1 MPTPRP
7 ASSCSATRSCP
18 PSARWARRSASGARS
33 RPTRPSASPTPRDPR
48 PPPPDPTAEPIAE
61 ETAMRFEGRIALI
74 TAGARGIG
82 RPTADIIAA
91 GGGTVALVDTDKVRL
106 DAAVAALQGAGGRAH
121 GHRADA
127 LDPHQVDEVV
137 KAVAAEHG
145 RIDILLNAVGGS
157 TVIARAAAT
166 VDELTVAGWQ
176 RTLRFN

>member
-74 TAGARGIG
+74 TAGASGIG
-82 RPTADIIAA
+82 RATADIIAA
-91 GGGTVALVDTDKVRL
+91 EGGTVALVDTDKVRL

-121 GHRADA
+121 RHRAGA
-127 LDPHQVDEVV
+127 PAPHHGGGVGEE
-137 KAVAAEHG
+137 AAEERG
-145 RIDILLNAVGGS
+145 
-157 TVIARAAAT
+157 
-166 VDELTVAGWQ
+166 
-176 RTLRFN
+176 